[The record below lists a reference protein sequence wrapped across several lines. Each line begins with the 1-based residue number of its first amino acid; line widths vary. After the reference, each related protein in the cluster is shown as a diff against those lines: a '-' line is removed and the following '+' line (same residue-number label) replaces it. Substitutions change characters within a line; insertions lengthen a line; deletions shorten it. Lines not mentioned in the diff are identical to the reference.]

1 MKNSQQGQIT
11 VINDPQN
18 YGLSI
23 SWLLATLGAKKSRKL
38 VKKDIAGVCISKT
51 CESIDKPTGGLSLRT
66 TSNLLYGVSVLYRQQ
81 VDYLLGDVGNANN
94 RLKDL
99 HAKALIVNIGGNV
112 QRSTRHEEARG
123 GQILLEDDQS
133 FVIEQDFPLSF
144 QDDVLEAPMSERMK
158 NQAELMKIE
167 RQINQVSGIDL
178 QHSLFKLDE
187 EFTAPH
193 FDETQDTSFFGI
205 SNIDFDLEE
214 PVEANE
220 TLGFEF
226 NDDGDI
232 VEHIKFDLP
241 DKPADLNLDE
251 EVLETVEDPHF
262 STTEMEPTQLM
273 SMLNKEL
280 SVTIPRNKKRKIRID
295 LEVTINEYQYHRNWA
310 PQKRNDETLKH
321 LLATCSEFSPRFL
334 NLAYKHIFG
343 SELTALVSMDRFP
356 NKRRHGDY
364 GIEIINSIIE
374 NTDHVEVAR
383 DLEMLE
389 FEPRFTNDD
398 SANLVDL
405 GDFEQGRGD
414 EEEDDDEYDIMLEF
428 SALEQRSRVP
438 TRQRMGTG
446 SDHTTDFGPMTRTMY
461 KFLKFIIDRSE
472 QYGNIVSR
480 DQIAKLPLPI
490 GNEERPTEYHK
501 ICLDQL
507 IPDSRNAVSVSRKIA
522 AKSFSSLLEL
532 ATRDMVTL
540 SYDPGHLSTPKEI
553 EIYYCC

>member
-1 MKNSQQGQIT
+1 MNTSPQGQIS

-23 SWLLATLGAKKSRKL
+23 SWLLATLGAKRSRKL
-38 VKKDIAGVCISKT
+38 VKNDIAAVCISKT
-51 CESIDKPTGGLSLRT
+51 CESIGRPIGGLSLRV
-66 TSNLLYGVSVLYRQQ
+66 TSNLLYGVSILYRLQ
-81 VDYLLGDVGNANN
+81 VDYLLGDVGNANT

-99 HAKALIVNIGGNV
+99 HTKALMVNLGGNV
-112 QRSTRHEEARG
+112 RTSIRHEEIRG
-123 GQILLEDDQS
+123 GQIFLEDDQS

-144 QDDVLEAPMSERMK
+144 QDDMFDTQMNERTR
-158 NQAELMKIE
+158 NQAELMKFE
-167 RQINQVSGIDL
+167 RQINQVPGIDL
-178 QHSLFKLDE
+178 QNSLFKLDE
-187 EFTAPH
+187 DFTAPH
-193 FDETQDTSFFGI
+193 YDETQDTSFFGI
-205 SNIDFDLEE
+205 GNIDFDLEE
-214 PVEANE
+214 PGEANQ

-226 NDDGDI
+226 NEDGDI

-241 DKPADLNLDE
+241 DKPTDLHLDQ
-251 EVLETVEDPHF
+251 EVLETVEDAHF

-280 SVTIPRNKKRKIRID
+280 SVIVPMNKKRKIQID
-295 LEVTINEYQYHRNWA
+295 VEVTTNDFRLHRSFT
-310 PQKRNDETLKH
+310 PKMQKEKSLKH
-321 LLATCSEFSPRFL
+321 LLATCSEFNPRFL

-343 SELTALVSMDRFP
+343 SELTSLVSINRFP

-374 NTDHVEVAR
+374 STDHVEVAR

-389 FEPRFTNDD
+389 FEPRFINDD

-405 GDFEQGRGD
+405 GDFEETHNV

-438 TRQRMGTG
+438 TRQSMATG

-472 QYGNIVSR
+472 QYGQIVDR
-480 DQIAKLPLPI
+480 DQLDKLPQPI
-490 GNEERPTEYHK
+490 GNEEQPTEYHK

-507 IPDSRNAVSVSRKIA
+507 IPDTRNAVSVSRRIA

-532 ATRDMVTL
+532 ATRDMVII
-540 SYDPGHLSTPKEI
+540 SYESGDLATPKEI
-553 EIYYCC
+553 QICYCC